1 MKRER
6 IKKKIYGTREQAR
19 SDIFDYIEMFYHS
32 KGRHSSSDQMPP
44 TEYENQYYQRLRSVQ
59 IIRGDSVP
67 TRYSQSPSL
76 HLKGNWLAESGFDTG
91 RGVTVKISQGC
102 IVLMAENNEM
112 QELRKHLRDIKQ
124 ANQEM
129 KNAAKAALQGMGIYW
144 VSG

>member
-1 MKRER
+1 M
-6 IKKKIYGTREQAR
+6 
-19 SDIFDYIEMFYHS
+19 
-32 KGRHSSSDQMPP
+32 
-44 TEYENQYYQRLRSVQ
+44 
-59 IIRGDSVP
+59 RGDSVP